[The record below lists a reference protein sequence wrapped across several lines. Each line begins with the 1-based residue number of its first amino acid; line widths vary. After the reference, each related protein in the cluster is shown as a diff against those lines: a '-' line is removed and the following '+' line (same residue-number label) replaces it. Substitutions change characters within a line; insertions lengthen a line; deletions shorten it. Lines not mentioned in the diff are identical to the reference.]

1 MTKLLEGLFAS
12 RTRASL
18 IAAFTLRPGE
28 RLYLRE
34 VARLIQ
40 ADVRA
45 VKVELDRLERL
56 GFLTSEASGNRRY
69 MKVNQAFP
77 LYPELK
83 AMAIK
88 TLGLGDSLRAAITQL
103 PGIRF
108 AFVYGSVA
116 KAEETAES
124 DLDLFIVGRV
134 SGPLIHKALSAAKA
148 TLNREINTSRFTL
161 EEIQERLKKGDSFI
175 KNVLTERKIFI
186 IGTEDELRKVLGI
199 RPS

>member
-1 MTKLLEGLFAS
+1 MTALLEGIFAS
-12 RTRASL
+12 RTRAGL
-18 IAAFTLRPGE
+18 IAAFTMRPGE

-34 VARLIQ
+34 AARLIK

-56 GFLTSEASGNRRY
+56 GFLKSKASGNRRY
-69 MKVNQAFP
+69 MEVNQAFP
-77 LYPELK
+77 LYPEIK
-83 AMAIK
+83 AMVIK
-88 TLGLGDSLRAAITQL
+88 TLGLGDSLRAAMTQL
-103 PGIRF
+103 PGIHF

-116 KAEETAES
+116 KGQETAES

-134 SGPLIHKALSAAKA
+134 SGPLLHKALSAAKA
-148 TLNREINTSRFTL
+148 ALSREINTSRFTL

-175 KNVLTERKIFI
+175 KNVLTDRKIFI
-186 IGTEDELRKVLGI
+186 IGTEDEFRKVIGI

>member
-1 MTKLLEGLFAS
+1 MAELLEGIFAS
-12 RTRASL
+12 RTRARL

-34 VARLIQ
+34 VARLIK

-56 GFLTSEASGNRRY
+56 GFLRSEASGNRRY

-77 LYPELK
+77 LYTELK

-88 TLGLGDSLRAAITQL
+88 TVGLGDSLRAALKQL

-108 AFVYGSVA
+108 AFVYGSIA
-116 KAEETAES
+116 KGQETAES
-124 DLDLFIVGRV
+124 DLDLFIVGEV
-134 SGPLIHKALSAAKA
+134 SGPLLHKALSGAKA
-148 TLNREINTSRFTL
+148 AVRREINTSRFTFD
-161 EEIQERLKKGDSFI
+161 EVHNRLKKGDSFI
-175 KNVLTERKIFI
+175 KDVLNGQKLFI
-186 IGTEDELRKVLGI
+186 IGAEDEFTRVLGL

>member
-1 MTKLLEGLFAS
+1 MTELLEGIFAS
-12 RTRASL
+12 RTRARL

-34 VARLIQ
+34 VARLIK

-56 GFLTSEASGNRRY
+56 GFLKSEASGNRRY

-77 LYPELK
+77 LYTELK

-88 TLGLGDSLRAAITQL
+88 TVGLGDSLRAALKQL

-108 AFVYGSVA
+108 AFVYGSIA
-116 KAEETAES
+116 KGQETAES
-124 DLDLFIVGRV
+124 DLDLFIVGKV
-134 SGPLIHKALSAAKA
+134 SGPLLHKALSGAKA
-148 TLNREINTSRFTL
+148 AVRREINTSRFTL
-161 EEIQERLKKGDSFI
+161 DEVHNRLKKGDSFI
-175 KNVLTERKIFI
+175 KDVLNGQKIFI
-186 IGTEDELRKVLGI
+186 IGAEDEFTRVLGL

>member
-1 MTKLLEGLFAS
+1 MTKLLEGIFAS
-12 RTRASL
+12 RTRAHL

-34 VARLIQ
+34 VARLIK

-56 GFLTSEASGNRRY
+56 GFLKSEASGNRRY

-83 AMAIK
+83 AMVIK
-88 TLGLGDSLRAAITQL
+88 TVGLGESLRAALTQL
-103 PGIRF
+103 PDIRF
-108 AFVYGSVA
+108 AFVYGSIA
-116 KAEETAES
+116 KGQETADS
-124 DLDLFIVGRV
+124 DLDLFIVGKV
-134 SGPLIHKALSAAKA
+134 SGPLLHKALSGAKA
-148 TLNREINTSRFTL
+148 AVRREINTSRFTL
-161 EEIQERLKKGDSFI
+161 EEVHNRLKKGDSFI
-175 KNVLTERKIFI
+175 KDVLNGQKIFI
-186 IGTEDELRKVLGI
+186 IGEEDEFTRVLGL

>member
-1 MTKLLEGLFAS
+1 MAELLEEIFAS
-12 RTRASL
+12 RTRAGL

-34 VARLIQ
+34 VARLIR

-56 GFLTSEASGNRRY
+56 GFLKSETSGNRRY

-83 AMAIK
+83 AMVIK
-88 TLGLGDSLRAAITQL
+88 TVGLGESLRAALAQL
-103 PGIRF
+103 TGIRF

-116 KAEETAES
+116 QGEETAES
-124 DLDLFIVGRV
+124 DLDLFIVGKA
-134 SGPLIHKALSAAKA
+134 SGPLLHKALSGAKA
-148 TLNREINTSRFTL
+148 ALRREINTSRFTL
-161 EEIQERLKKGDSFI
+161 EEIWARLKKGDSFI
-175 KNVLTERKIFI
+175 KDVLGGRKIFI
-186 IGTEDELRKVLGI
+186 IGAEDELARVLGL